1 MNSSLDVLQ
10 TRMTDIFNA
19 LHAKLNETSN
29 RVRKMLAQ
37 LTALLGSLGF
47 LEGSKGHD
55 FLEFIIRLCALPSC
69 DQRGL
74 TSNDLLT
81 YLTSGMLL
89 RCNNIKLSKIWIII
103 NLKLPIYNLNVRL
116 PKCLFWSVFQFW
128 TICAAKISGLVKKGF
143 KIVTK
148 FDFFGKRLF
157 LFGSYYRNIFSQ
169 TLLLA
174 HHSNIPQNLDMSN
187 YSVVTNS
194 TLKEMC
200 DNILMLMT
208 KEAMEAILWPHLID
222 FLLAP
227 EYINAVPS
235 VIKSLSQLAIKMR
248 QNKSKPIEYSQF
260 KHVQGPYVLYARL
273 LVLAAAPPNLALDG
287 LNVLTFMQNFAPH
300 INKHLSGK

>member
-1 MNSSLDVLQ
+1 M
-10 TRMTDIFNA
+10 F
-19 LHAKLNETSN
+19 
-29 RVRKMLAQ
+29 
-37 LTALLGSLGF
+37 
-47 LEGSKGHD
+47 
-55 FLEFIIRLCALPSC
+55 
-69 DQRGL
+69 
-74 TSNDLLT
+74 
-81 YLTSGMLL
+81 
-89 RCNNIKLSKIWIII
+89 IWII
-103 NLKLPIYNLNVRL
+103 LKKY
-116 PKCLFWSVFQFW
+116 
-128 TICAAKISGLVKKGF
+128 
-143 KIVTK
+143 
-148 FDFFGKRLF
+148 FFRTF
-157 LFGSYYRNIFSQ
+157 VV
-169 TLLLA
+169 LLLA
-174 HHSNIPQNLDMSN
+174 HHSNIPQNPDMSN